1 MAAAWWNRGH
11 PAEFNGEEQAEEM
24 PTLII
29 DGKEISVQPGATI
42 MEAARLLGIY
52 IPHFCYHPKLSIAG
66 NCRMCL
72 VEVEKMP
79 KPVISCAMPVNEGMV
94 VQTNSDMVKKSRK
107 GVMEFLLINHPL
119 DCPVCDQ
126 GGECSLQ
133 DLAMKYGPDRSR
145 YHEEKRNV
153 PDYDLGPLIE
163 TEMNRCIHC
172 TRCIRFSTEI
182 TGLEEMGAVFRG
194 DHMRVG
200 PYIPKPL
207 SSELTGNL
215 SEICPV
221 GALNNKPFHFQARG
235 WEVKGVDAICVQ
247 CSVGCH
253 VRLDHIDNQVK
264 RVMVR
269 HCDSINQTWICDK
282 GRFSCDAYGQDRL
295 QEPML
300 GPSEGQG
307 SRSVTWAEALDR
319 AAELI
324 KRVKP
329 GEVAGLASDSMQ
341 GAEELFAFQD
351 FLRTVVGSNDLDHRL
366 RQRDFR
372 GDDALLT
379 RADLMMNTSLVDL
392 RRADL
397 VVLVGSEP
405 RFDVPLLN
413 LPLRQATLAGVRAI
427 SITPRKMQTNL
438 ANLTEMVVRPG
449 GEVDFLGAVLQ
460 AVGSEDVSAST
471 GSSEVHTLA
480 KALKAA
486 KRPAILLGEYAVNH
500 PHAESIRRLVVALL
514 DKVSA
519 LGAEW
524 NGFNRVVSQGNA
536 AAAQDLGVVPHRG
549 PGYKRLDNRG
559 RNAEQILRAAAAGE
573 IKVLLLLGCDPGLES
588 VDTTLARAALK
599 KAQVIYIGAQR
610 SSVTESADVVLPGLL
625 SAERSGTYTN
635 GEGRAQRSQM
645 AVMGPLQAKE
655 DWRILRALSD
665 RFAQPLAYNTREAL
679 QSLMGRVDHR
689 YALDGME
696 PSEILA
702 ACDHSPVTV
711 GLPPLSTDLPA
722 GSGLLLMIEPAF
734 YRSDALSRRSAVLTQ
749 LHKAQHPVL
758 DGVRINPN
766 DASKQKIQTGQRV
779 RLIQGER
786 SLEMTAEVDG
796 SVPENVLFAHSG
808 YASTLVQDLCDWMGG
823 FPQVS
828 LVGL

>member
-1 MAAAWWNRGH
+1 MVAAWWSRGQ
-11 PAEFNGEEQAEEM
+11 PAFNGEERAEEM

-42 MEAARLLGIY
+42 MEAAKLLGIY
-52 IPHFCYHPKLSIAG
+52 IPHFCYHPKLSVAG

-94 VQTNSDMVKKSRK
+94 VKTGSDMVKAARK

-145 YHEEKRNV
+145 YHEEKRVV

-200 PYIPKPL
+200 PYISKPL

-235 WEVKGVDAICVQ
+235 WEVKGVDAICAH

-253 VRLDHIDNQVK
+253 IRLDHIDNQVK
-264 RVMVR
+264 RITAR
-269 HCDSINQTWICDK
+269 HCDAINQTWLCDK
-282 GRFSCDAYGQDRL
+282 GRFSCDAFQQSRL

-300 GPSEGQG
+300 GPSDGQG
-307 SRSVTWAEALDR
+307 SKPVSWAEALDR

-324 KRVKP
+324 KKVKP
-329 GEVAGLASDSMQ
+329 GEVAGLASDSLQ
-341 GAEELFAFQD
+341 SAEELFAFQD
-351 FLRTVVGSNDLDHRL
+351 FLRNVVGSNHIDHRL
-366 RQRDFR
+366 WQRDFR
-372 GDDALLT
+372 GDDLPLT
-379 RADLMMNTSLVDL
+379 RADLMMNTSLVGL

-405 RFDVPLLN
+405 RFDLPLLN
-413 LPLRQATLAGVRAI
+413 LPLRQATLGGARAI
-427 SITPRKMQTNL
+427 SVNPRKMRTNL

-460 AVGSEDVSAST
+460 AVGRGDASVSENA
-471 GSSEVHTLA
+471 SEVQVLA
-480 KALKAA
+480 NALKSA
-486 KRPAILLGEYAVNH
+486 KRPVILLGDYAVNH

-519 LGAEW
+519 LSAEW
-524 NGFNRVVSQGNA
+524 NGFNRVVSGGNA

-549 PGYKRLDNRG
+549 PGYKRLENRG
-559 RNAEQILRAAAAGE
+559 RNAEQIMRAAAAGE
-573 IKVLLLLGCDPGLES
+573 IKVLLLLGCDPGVES
-588 VDTTLARAALK
+588 VDTALARAAME
-599 KAQVIYIGAQR
+599 KAQVIYIGAQQNA
-610 SSVTESADVVLPGLL
+610 VTESADVVLPGLL
-625 SAERSGTYTN
+625 PAERCGTFTN
-635 GEGRAQRSQM
+635 CEGRAQRSQM

-665 RFAQPLAYNTREAL
+665 RFSQPLPYNTREAL
-679 QSLMGRVDHR
+679 QGLMGRVDHR

-696 PSEILA
+696 PSEISA

-711 GLPPLSTDLPA
+711 GLPLLSADRPMEP
-722 GSGLLLMIEPAF
+722 GLLLMTEPAF
-734 YRSDALSRRSAVLTQ
+734 YRSDALSRHSAILTQ
-749 LHKAQHPVL
+749 LHKAQYPIL
-758 DGVRINPN
+758 DGLRISPS
-766 DASKQKIQTGQRV
+766 DASKQKIRTGQGV

-786 SLEMTAEVDG
+786 RLEMTAEVDAT
-796 SVPENVLFAHSG
+796 VPEGVLFAHSG